1 MSVAAPPRPAEA
13 KASSIFSKKKFLG
26 FINVADTKHVL
37 KLRHDWKVSDA
48 LRLQLGLDFDV
59 KANTT
64 SPWAGA
70 RLLLDGVK
78 EDSWAVEV
86 NTDWGVVYTP
96 KFDIVPFTDKISIP
110 IDLCL
115 GRDFYKDGAP
125 HIGVGMHNSK
135 VGLLLLA
142 ATLLARQPIRIER
155 KEAGG
160 VYVKMP
166 IQFRDGAKVAH
177 TLQTKA
183 EIDATLNL
191 QEEVK
196 LKFHEINPI
205 LRLRQD

>member
-1 MSVAAPPRPAEA
+1 M
-13 KASSIFSKKKFLG
+13 
-26 FINVADTKHVL
+26 
-37 KLRHDWKVSDA
+37 
-48 LRLQLGLDFDV
+48 
-59 KANTT
+59 
-64 SPWAGA
+64 
-70 RLLLDGVK
+70 
-78 EDSWAVEV
+78 
-86 NTDWGVVYTP
+86 VYTP

-110 IDLCL
+110 IGLCL

-166 IQFRDGAKVAH
+166 IHFRDGAKVAH